1 MKFYQEGD
9 KSRAVCSF
17 CEGLV
22 HTTFLRRDVPF
33 DDGVGAASNVLV
45 SVCDTCNHTVGVP
58 AQSTPAIKAARESAV
73 VSIET
78 RLPASYLDRLDHA
91 MNVITAAATTKH
103 RKMFISLYIDYLA
116 RETRGGKDLVFGW
129 CKHERPHHMVFNP
142 VQTKMACLFAQ
153 HHVLEVKHEQIKR
166 LSLKLNAVIAEELE
180 TLQQQTQLNRTEFM
194 KQMIRQMQED
204 VVNQP
209 KKNLMAE
216 LTLLARAA
224 M

>member
-1 MKFYQEGD
+1 MKFYKEGD
-9 KSRAVCSF
+9 KSRAICSF

-33 DDGVGAASNVLV
+33 DDGVGSASGVLV
-45 SVCDTCNHTVGVP
+45 SVCDTCDRTVGVP
-58 AQSTPAIKAARESAV
+58 AQSTPAIKAAREAAV

-116 RETRGGKDLVFGW
+116 REFRDGNDLVFGW
-129 CKHERPHHMVFNP
+129 CKHPNYEVFSP
-142 VQTKMACLFAQ
+142 VQTKMACLF
-153 HHVLEVKHEQIKR
+153 VEKYTMDVKHEQIKR
-166 LSLKLNAVIAEELE
+166 LSLKLNAYIAEELE
-180 TLQQQTQLNRTEFM
+180 TLQQRTQLNRTEFM
-194 KQMIRQMQED
+194 KHMIRQMQED
-204 VVNQP
+204 VVIQP
-209 KKNLMAE
+209 KQNLMAE